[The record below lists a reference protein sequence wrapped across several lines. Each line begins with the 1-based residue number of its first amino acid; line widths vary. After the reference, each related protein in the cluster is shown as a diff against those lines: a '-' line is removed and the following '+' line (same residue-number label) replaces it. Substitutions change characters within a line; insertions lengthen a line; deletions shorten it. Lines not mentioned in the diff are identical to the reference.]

1 MPWGGDA
8 MDNGVTR
15 GASGGATRRKILWTM
30 GSAALAAGAP
40 ATAAPPEVDARV
52 VARNDAALEN
62 LLRAQIMGTANPRL
76 GGVPDEYGMFLAGAA
91 GGLIEAAA
99 ASWIAPQSKHH
110 GAGEVLER
118 IRLAAQ
124 FLERSQS
131 AEGNIDLLTTNFN
144 SPPDTG
150 FVVHNVGTAAA
161 IAKMYGGDEVVRA
174 LRPFLVKAAAG
185 MTTGG
190 IHTPN
195 HRWVA
200 RASAEHDF
208 VRNNLLVIQKD
219 LIVLM
224 GELCVQPEDLPHYVK
239 DGYSLVTP
247 EMTAKLDALVREIE
261 GQNVSFK
268 GWATPGATPPG
279 AALDLARTI
288 CRRAERRVCGLK
300 ESGELKNVEII
311 IYLNRLSDLLW
322 LFARWVET
330 KAGA

>member
-1 MPWGGDA
+1 
-8 MDNGVTR
+8 MDSGVTR

-30 GSAALAAGAP
+30 GSAALAAGAGAP

-62 LLRAQIMGTANPRL
+62 LLRVQVTDARHARV
-76 GGVPDEYGMFLAGAA
+76 GGVPDEYGMFHAGAA

-174 LRPFLVKAAAG
+174 LRPFLVKAAGG

-195 HRWVA
+195 HRWVVSSSPFC
-200 RASAEHDF
+200 AS
-208 VRNNLLVIQKD
+208 R
-219 LIVLM
+219 
-224 GELCVQPEDLPHYVK
+224 G
-239 DGYSLVTP
+239 
-247 EMTAKLDALVREIE
+247 
-261 GQNVSFK
+261 
-268 GWATPGATPPG
+268 
-279 AALDLARTI
+279 RT
-288 CRRAERRVCGLK
+288 L
-300 ESGELKNVEII
+300 
-311 IYLNRLSDLLW
+311 
-322 LFARWVET
+322 
-330 KAGA
+330 

>member
-1 MPWGGDA
+1 
-8 MDNGVTR
+8 MDSGVTR
-15 GASGGATRRKILWTM
+15 GATGGATRRKILWTV
-30 GSAALAAGAP
+30 GSAALAAGAGAPRAGGAGAP

-131 AEGNIDLLTTNFN
+131 AEGDIDLLTTNFN

-161 IAKMYGGDEVVRA
+161 IAKMYGDEEVV
-174 LRPFLVKAAAG
+174 
-185 MTTGG
+185 
-190 IHTPN
+190 
-195 HRWVA
+195 
-200 RASAEHDF
+200 
-208 VRNNLLVIQKD
+208 
-219 LIVLM
+219 
-224 GELCVQPEDLPHYVK
+224 
-239 DGYSLVTP
+239 
-247 EMTAKLDALVREIE
+247 
-261 GQNVSFK
+261 
-268 GWATPGATPPG
+268 
-279 AALDLARTI
+279 
-288 CRRAERRVCGLK
+288 
-300 ESGELKNVEII
+300 
-311 IYLNRLSDLLW
+311 
-322 LFARWVET
+322 
-330 KAGA
+330 

>member
-15 GASGGATRRKILWTM
+15 GASDGATRRKILWTM
-30 GSAALAAGAP
+30 GSAALAAGAGAP
-40 ATAAPPEVDARV
+40 ATAAPPEMDARV

-62 LLRAQIMGTANPRL
+62 LLRAQVTDARHARV
-76 GGVPDEYGMFLAGAA
+76 GGVPDEYGMFLAGAAGGLIEAGAASWVARRTRHHSAGGGVRAECGVFLAGAA

-174 LRPFLVKAAAG
+174 LRPFLVKAAGG
-185 MTTGG
+185 MTRGG

-195 HRWVA
+195 HRWVVSSA
-200 RASAEHDF
+200 LAQVNDVFPDAAYTRRIAQWLAEGIDIDEEIGRAH
-208 VRNNLLVIQKD
+208 V
-219 LIVLM
+219 
-224 GELCVQPEDLPHYVK
+224 
-239 DGYSLVTP
+239 
-247 EMTAKLDALVREIE
+247 
-261 GQNVSFK
+261 
-268 GWATPGATPPG
+268 
-279 AALDLARTI
+279 
-288 CRRAERRVCGLK
+288 
-300 ESGELKNVEII
+300 
-311 IYLNRLSDLLW
+311 
-322 LFARWVET
+322 
-330 KAGA
+330 